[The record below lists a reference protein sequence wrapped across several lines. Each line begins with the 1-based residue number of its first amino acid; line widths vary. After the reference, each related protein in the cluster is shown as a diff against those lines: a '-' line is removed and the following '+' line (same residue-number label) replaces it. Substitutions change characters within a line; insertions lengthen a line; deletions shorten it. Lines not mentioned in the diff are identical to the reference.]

1 MNRIIFSVKVCE
13 KEKYREDFLDGNLH
27 MNTLGY
33 FRRYEDSREGNV
45 GDPHEAAVWV
55 LQPGQ
60 FTMTINVNEPL
71 GLIREFTIPAEDIAA
86 PTILQYEG
94 HNNLNLFC
102 MYAVHDGEFTSA
114 SEQDFE
120 RFVEAQMLRPEVDGL
135 GDFAAIIVK
144 TKDFQDRVF
153 HALRQAL
160 QRDGLRYM
168 AGLVSYY
175 DPATFH
181 GQFDED
187 RAVFNKRSTFAHQ
200 REYRFALDRGSNKGE
215 AIKLSVGSLR
225 DICIACRTEEVNE
238 KLRDFLYQLRAQG
251 VFG

>member
-1 MNRIIFSVKVCE
+1 MDRIIFSVKVCD
-13 KEKYREDFLDGNLH
+13 KEEYREDFLDGNLY
-27 MNTLGY
+27 MNSLGY

-60 FTMTINVNEPL
+60 FTMTINEPT
-71 GLIREFTIPAEDIAA
+71 GTIGEFTIPAEDMAA
-86 PTILQYEG
+86 PTILQ
-94 HNNLNLFC
+94 HKKHDTLNLLC
-102 MYAVHDGEFTSA
+102 MYAVHDGGFTSA

-135 GDFAAIIVK
+135 GGFAAIVIK

-153 HALRQAL
+153 HALR
-160 QRDGLRYM
+160 RDDHRYM

-187 RAVFNKRSTFAHQ
+187 RAAFNKRSTFAHQ
-200 REYRFALDRGSNKGE
+200 REYRFALDREVDKEE
-215 AIKLSVGSLR
+215 AIKLSVGTLR
-225 DICIACRTEEVNE
+225 DICIACRTEEVNGM
-238 KLRDFLYQLRAQG
+238 LRDFLYQLRAQG
-251 VFG
+251 EFR